1 VHSSYLDAIHS
12 GLPIFPPC
20 PVAPP
25 ALRWCH
31 VSAQLTEHLG
41 SSAAAGASPAAAADL
56 VQTLGVAAVAS
67 PPLYALETTS
77 RYWGRHD
84 RAGVTI
90 APSRRHDC
98 AGVTTRCGGQQAADS
113 SR

>member
-84 RAGVTI
+84 STVT
-90 APSRRHDC
+90 ASRLRGRHDT
-98 AGVTTRCGGQQAADS
+98 VRRTTGS
-113 SR
+113 